1 MCSSDLISAT
11 TTPIAGPQLATGVA
25 VAVLS
30 SVVPY
35 SLELLALRRI
45 DTRVFGI
52 LLSLDPAVAAV
63 AGLLILGEALG
74 AMELLGMALVVAA
87 SVLVVVS
94 APSAAG
100 PAATSDREALTDI
113 AEIG

>member
-1 MCSSDLISAT
+1 MLFRS
-11 TTPIAGPQLATGVA
+11 
-25 VAVLS
+25 
-30 SVVPY
+30 
-35 SLELLALRRI
+35 ALRRI